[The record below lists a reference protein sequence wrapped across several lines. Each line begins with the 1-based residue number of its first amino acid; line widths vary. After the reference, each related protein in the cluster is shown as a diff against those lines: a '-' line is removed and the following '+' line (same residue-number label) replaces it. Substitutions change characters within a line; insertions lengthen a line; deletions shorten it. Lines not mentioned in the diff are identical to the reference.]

1 MGSFRRGLIVAL
13 VPLPALAEAC
23 DKDRPFWDG
32 THVSMSDE
40 VIVQL
45 SDPFT
50 AIVVCLS
57 ILLIVQS
64 RRFLIL
70 LGVLIICVYALIF
83 VDPMYL
89 DDVKWAA
96 KREGCIGNGEL
107 WWAVLA
113 AIFAIGLYRA
123 ARTFRKVAL

>member
-1 MGSFRRGLIVAL
+1 MGSFRRGLSVAV
-13 VPLPALAEAC
+13 VPLPAWAEAC
-23 DKDRPFWDG
+23 DKERPFWDG

-40 VIVQL
+40 VISQL

-50 AIVVCLS
+50 AIAVCLS
-57 ILLIVQS
+57 ILLIFQS

-70 LGVLIICVYALIF
+70 LGVFIVGVYALIF

-96 KREGCIGNGEL
+96 KQEDCIGNGDL
-107 WWAVLA
+107 WWAMLG
-113 AIFAIGLYRA
+113 AIFVIGLYRTGL
-123 ARTFRKVAL
+123 TFRKAVV